1 LFVSVPFHFDVD
13 LTRALPF
20 KNTAKIAVTCYSNCK
35 VFSATVDFGN
45 AYRDVNCG
53 YWYIGFMAGIIP
65 RTFIDDM
72 LARLDIVD
80 VIDARVKL
88 KKQGKNYG
96 ACCPFHNEKTP
107 SFSVSQEKQF
117 YHCFGCGVHGN
128 AIDFI
133 MEFDRLEFVEAIEE
147 LANSLGLDVPRE
159 QRSGGGFTKGPS
171 TNSEQK
177 RSLYDLLGSIGQYY
191 RDQLKV
197 PSNKAAI
204 EYLKARGLSG
214 EIVKKFGIGY
224 VPDEWDSI
232 RKNFGQ
238 QKQTQDML
246 VTGGMLIE
254 NDKGNRY
261 DRFRGRIM
269 FPIRDR
275 RGRVIG
281 FGGRVLGNDTPKYL
295 NSPETP
301 VFHKGKE
308 LYGLYEVLQA
318 YREPPQVLVVEGYM
332 DVVALAQYDVDYSV
346 ASLGTS
352 TTGDHLQTLFRQT
365 STVVCCYDGDRAG
378 RDAAWRAMENALP
391 YLNDGRQ
398 LKFMFLPDG
407 EDPDSYIRQNGKEAF
422 EAEVHNAT
430 PLSEFM
436 FSTLM
441 QQVDTRS
448 KEGMAKLSVLAVP
461 LIEKVPGGTLRLYLR
476 ELLGR
481 KLGLVD
487 ERQLQQLIAQ
497 QNNQEIR
504 PAPHKE
510 IKRTPMREVIALL
523 LQNPSYAQLIPDLS
537 SVSELSLPG
546 LSLLMEVVDK
556 CRSHPHMST
565 GQLLER
571 WRGEKSEA
579 LLSRLASWDIPLD
592 EDNQEDIFLDSLDKI
607 LAQCVEQQIE
617 NLQAK
622 ARSIG
627 LSAEEK
633 RELLALMLDLKA

>member
-1 LFVSVPFHFDVD
+1 
-13 LTRALPF
+13 
-20 KNTAKIAVTCYSNCK
+20 
-35 VFSATVDFGN
+35 
-45 AYRDVNCG
+45 
-53 YWYIGFMAGIIP
+53 MAGHIP
-65 RTFIDDM
+65 RSFIDDL

-80 VIDARVKL
+80 IIDARVKL
-88 KKQGKNYG
+88 KKKGKNYG

-117 YHCFGCGVHGN
+117 YHCFGCGAHGN
-128 AIDFI
+128 AIDFL

-147 LANSLGLDVPRE
+147 LASYLGLDVPRE
-159 QRSGGGFTKGPS
+159 QRGGGNGSFQSGPQAS
-171 TNSEQK
+171 SSEK
-177 RSLYDLLGSIGQYY
+177 RNLYDLMGSIAQFY
-191 RDQLKV
+191 RNQLKQPASKV
-197 PSNKAAI
+197 AI
-204 EYLKARGLSG
+204 EYLKDRGLSG
-214 EIVKKFGIGY
+214 EIVQKFGIGY
-224 VPDEWDSI
+224 VADEWDLV

-238 QKQTQDML
+238 NKENQDML

-261 DRFRGRIM
+261 DRFRGRVM

-281 FGGRVLGNDTPKYL
+281 FGGRVLGDGTPKYL

-301 VFHKGKE
+301 IFHKGKE

-318 YREPPQVLVVEGYM
+318 YREPPQILVVEGYM
-332 DVVALAQYDVDYSV
+332 DVVALAQYGVDYSV

-352 TTGDHLQTLFRQT
+352 TTGDHLQVLFRQT

-378 RDAAWRAMENALP
+378 REAAWRAMENALP
-391 YLNDGRQ
+391 YLTDGRQ

-407 EDPDSYIRQNGKEAF
+407 EDPDSYIRQNGKQAF
-422 EAEVHNAT
+422 EQQVSNAM

-436 FSTLM
+436 FSSLT
-441 QQVDTRS
+441 QQVDMST
-448 KEGMAKLSVLAVP
+448 KEGMAKLSTLAVP
-461 LIEKVPGGTLRLYLR
+461 LIDKVPGGTLRLYLR

-481 KLGLVD
+481 RLGLVD
-487 ERQLQQLIAQ
+487 ERQLQQLISKQ
-497 QNNQEIR
+497 GKEDKR
-504 PAPHKE
+504 PQPHKE

-523 LQNPSYAQLIPDLS
+523 IQNPQYVSMVPDLT
-537 SVSELSLPG
+537 SVRDLPIPG
-546 LSLLMEVVDK
+546 LSLFVDVLDK
-556 CRSHPHMST
+556 CQAHPHINT
-565 GQLLER
+565 GQLLEY
-571 WRGEKSEA
+571 WRNSQNET

-592 EDNQEDIFLDSLDKI
+592 EDNQEEIFLDSLDKI
-607 LAQCVEQQIE
+607 IAQCVEKQIE

-622 ARSIG
+622 ARSVG

>member
-1 LFVSVPFHFDVD
+1 
-13 LTRALPF
+13 
-20 KNTAKIAVTCYSNCK
+20 
-35 VFSATVDFGN
+35 
-45 AYRDVNCG
+45 
-53 YWYIGFMAGIIP
+53 MAGHIP
-65 RTFIDDM
+65 RSFIDDL

-80 VIDARVKL
+80 IIDARVKL
-88 KKQGKNYG
+88 KKKGKNYG

-117 YHCFGCGVHGN
+117 YHCFGCGAHGN
-128 AIDFI
+128 AIDFL

-147 LANSLGLDVPRE
+147 LASYLGLDVPRE
-159 QRSGGGFTKGPS
+159 QRSGGNGSFQSGPQAS
-171 TNSEQK
+171 SSEK
-177 RSLYDLLGSIGQYY
+177 RNLYDLMGSIAQFY
-191 RDQLKV
+191 RNQLKQPASKV
-197 PSNKAAI
+197 AI
-204 EYLKARGLSG
+204 EYLKDRGLSG
-214 EIVKKFGIGY
+214 EIVQKFGIGY
-224 VPDEWDSI
+224 VADEWDLV

-238 QKQTQDML
+238 NKENQDML

-261 DRFRGRIM
+261 DRFRGRVM

-281 FGGRVLGNDTPKYL
+281 FGGRVLGDGTPKYL

-301 VFHKGKE
+301 IFHKGKE

-318 YREPPQVLVVEGYM
+318 YREPPQILVVEGYM
-332 DVVALAQYDVDYSV
+332 DVVALAQYGVDYSV

-352 TTGDHLQTLFRQT
+352 TTGDHLQVLFRQT

-378 RDAAWRAMENALP
+378 REAAWRAMENALP
-391 YLNDGRQ
+391 YLTDGRQ

-407 EDPDSYIRQNGKEAF
+407 EDPDSYIRQNGKQAF
-422 EAEVHNAT
+422 EQQVSNAM

-436 FSTLM
+436 FSSLT
-441 QQVDTRS
+441 QQVDMST
-448 KEGMAKLSVLAVP
+448 KEGMAKLSTLAVP
-461 LIEKVPGGTLRLYLR
+461 LIDKVPGGTLRLYLR

-481 KLGLVD
+481 RLGLVD
-487 ERQLQQLIAQ
+487 ERQLQQLISKQ
-497 QNNQEIR
+497 GKEDKR
-504 PAPHKE
+504 PQPHKE

-523 LQNPSYAQLIPDLS
+523 IQNPQYVSMVPDLT
-537 SVSELSLPG
+537 SVRDLPIPG
-546 LSLLMEVVDK
+546 LSLFVDVLDK
-556 CRSHPHMST
+556 CQAHPHINT
-565 GQLLER
+565 GQLLEH
-571 WRGEKSEA
+571 WRNSQNET

-592 EDNQEDIFLDSLDKI
+592 EDNQEEIFLDSLDKI
-607 LAQCVEQQIE
+607 IAQCVEKQIE

>member
-1 LFVSVPFHFDVD
+1 
-13 LTRALPF
+13 
-20 KNTAKIAVTCYSNCK
+20 
-35 VFSATVDFGN
+35 
-45 AYRDVNCG
+45 
-53 YWYIGFMAGIIP
+53 MAGHIP
-65 RTFIDDM
+65 RSFIDDL

-80 VIDARVKL
+80 IIDARVKL
-88 KKQGKNYG
+88 KKKGKNYG

-117 YHCFGCGVHGN
+117 YHCFGCGAHGN
-128 AIDFI
+128 AIDFL

-147 LANSLGLDVPRE
+147 LASYLGLDVPRE
-159 QRSGGGFTKGPS
+159 QRSGGNGSFQSGPQAS
-171 TNSEQK
+171 SSEK
-177 RSLYDLLGSIGQYY
+177 RNLYDLMGSIAQFY
-191 RDQLKV
+191 RNQLKQPASKV
-197 PSNKAAI
+197 AI
-204 EYLKARGLSG
+204 EYLKDRGLSG
-214 EIVKKFGIGY
+214 EIVQKFGIGY
-224 VPDEWDSI
+224 VADEWDLV

-238 QKQTQDML
+238 NKENQDML

-261 DRFRGRIM
+261 DRFRGRVM

-281 FGGRVLGNDTPKYL
+281 FGGRVLGDGTPKYL

-301 VFHKGKE
+301 IFHKGKE

-318 YREPPQVLVVEGYM
+318 YREPPQILVVEGYM
-332 DVVALAQYDVDYSV
+332 DVVALAQYGVDYSV

-352 TTGDHLQTLFRQT
+352 TTGDHLQVLFRQT

-378 RDAAWRAMENALP
+378 REAAWRAMENALP
-391 YLNDGRQ
+391 YLTDGRQ

-407 EDPDSYIRQNGKEAF
+407 EDPDSYIRQNGKQAF
-422 EAEVHNAT
+422 EQQVSNAM

-436 FSTLM
+436 FSLLT
-441 QQVDTRS
+441 QQVDMST
-448 KEGMAKLSVLAVP
+448 KEGMAKLSTLAVP
-461 LIEKVPGGTLRLYLR
+461 LIDKVPGGTLRLYLR

-481 KLGLVD
+481 RLGLVD
-487 ERQLQQLIAQ
+487 ERQLQQLISKQ
-497 QNNQEIR
+497 GKEDKR
-504 PAPHKE
+504 PQPHKE

-523 LQNPSYAQLIPDLS
+523 IQNPQYVSMVPDLT
-537 SVSELSLPG
+537 SVRDLPIPG
-546 LSLLMEVVDK
+546 LSLFVDVLDK
-556 CRSHPHMST
+556 CQAHPHINT
-565 GQLLER
+565 GQLLEH
-571 WRGEKSEA
+571 WRNSQNET

-592 EDNQEDIFLDSLDKI
+592 EDNQEEIFLDSLDKI
-607 LAQCVEQQIE
+607 IAQCVEKQIE

-622 ARSIG
+622 ARSVG

>member
-1 LFVSVPFHFDVD
+1 
-13 LTRALPF
+13 
-20 KNTAKIAVTCYSNCK
+20 
-35 VFSATVDFGN
+35 
-45 AYRDVNCG
+45 
-53 YWYIGFMAGIIP
+53 MAGHIP
-65 RTFIDDM
+65 RSFIDDL

-80 VIDARVKL
+80 IIDARVKL
-88 KKQGKNYG
+88 KKKGKNYG

-117 YHCFGCGVHGN
+117 YHCFGCGAHGN
-128 AIDFI
+128 AIDFL

-147 LANSLGLDVPRE
+147 LASYLGLDVPRE
-159 QRSGGGFTKGPS
+159 QRSGGNGSFQSGPQAS
-171 TNSEQK
+171 SSEK
-177 RSLYDLLGSIGQYY
+177 RNLYDLMGSIAQFY
-191 RDQLKV
+191 RNQLKQPASKV
-197 PSNKAAI
+197 AI
-204 EYLKARGLSG
+204 EYLKDRGLSG
-214 EIVKKFGIGY
+214 EIVQKFGIGY
-224 VPDEWDSI
+224 VADEWDLV

-238 QKQTQDML
+238 NKENQDML

-261 DRFRGRIM
+261 DRFRGRVM

-281 FGGRVLGNDTPKYL
+281 FGGRVLGDGTPKYL

-301 VFHKGKE
+301 IFHKGKE

-318 YREPPQVLVVEGYM
+318 YREPPQILVVEGYM
-332 DVVALAQYDVDYSV
+332 DVVALAQYGVDYSV

-352 TTGDHLQTLFRQT
+352 TTSDHLQVLFRQT

-378 RDAAWRAMENALP
+378 REAAWRAMENALP
-391 YLNDGRQ
+391 YLTDGRQ

-407 EDPDSYIRQNGKEAF
+407 EDPDSYIRQNGKQAF
-422 EAEVHNAT
+422 EQQVSNAM

-436 FSTLM
+436 FSSLT
-441 QQVDTRS
+441 QQVDMST
-448 KEGMAKLSVLAVP
+448 KEGMAKLSTLAVP
-461 LIEKVPGGTLRLYLR
+461 LIDKVPGGTLRLYLR

-481 KLGLVD
+481 RLGLVD
-487 ERQLQQLIAQ
+487 ERQLQQLISKQ
-497 QNNQEIR
+497 GKEDKR
-504 PAPHKE
+504 PQPHKE

-523 LQNPSYAQLIPDLS
+523 IQNPQYVSMVPDLTN
-537 SVSELSLPG
+537 VRDLPIPG
-546 LSLLMEVVDK
+546 LSLFVDVLDK
-556 CRSHPHMST
+556 CQAHPHINT
-565 GQLLER
+565 GQLLEH
-571 WRGEKSEA
+571 WRNSQNET

-592 EDNQEDIFLDSLDKI
+592 EDNQEEIFLDSLDKVI
-607 LAQCVEQQIE
+607 AQCVEKQIE

-622 ARSIG
+622 ARSVG